1 MFIYNIKLKSK
12 ILYRILL
19 IIVIAS
25 VLFLCGIVAYRLYKA
40 TIKVDDNINNNEY
53 IEITNENYSTILKS
67 VHENIDTYVGKRI
80 KFSGFIY
87 RVYDIGE
94 NQFVL
99 ARNMLIDSNNQ
110 TVVVGFLCTCN
121 NADDYKNYTWV
132 EIDGIITK
140 GNYHGDMPILQIENI
155 KKIEKPNNE
164 YVYLPDKTY
173 IPTSIS

>member
-40 TIKVDDNINNNEY
+40 TIRVDDNIDNNEY
-53 IEITNENYSTILKS
+53 IEITNENYATILKS

-87 RVYDIGE
+87 RVYDIDD

-132 EIDGIITK
+132 EIDGKITK
-140 GNYHGDMPILQIENI
+140 GNYHGDMPILKIENI
-155 KKIEKPNNE
+155 KKIEKPDNE

>member
-80 KFSGFIY
+80 KFS
-87 RVYDIGE
+87 
-94 NQFVL
+94 
-99 ARNMLIDSNNQ
+99 
-110 TVVVGFLCTCN
+110 
-121 NADDYKNYTWV
+121 
-132 EIDGIITK
+132 K
-140 GNYHGDMPILQIENI
+140 GC
-155 KKIEKPNNE
+155 KA
-164 YVYLPDKTY
+164 V
-173 IPTSIS
+173 

>member
-12 ILYRILL
+12 IIYRILL
-19 IIVIAS
+19 IIIIAS
-25 VLFLCGIVAYRLYKA
+25 VLFLCGIVAYRLYNA

-87 RVYDIGE
+87 RVYDIDD

-132 EIDGIITK
+132 EIDGKITK

>member
-87 RVYDIGE
+87 RVYDIDD

-132 EIDGIITK
+132 EIDGKITK

>member
-12 ILYRILL
+12 IIYRILL
-19 IIVIAS
+19 IIIIAS
-25 VLFLCGIVAYRLYKA
+25 VLFLCGIVAYRLYNA
-40 TIKVDDNINNNEY
+40 TIKVDDNINNNEN

-87 RVYDIGE
+87 RVYDIDD

-132 EIDGIITK
+132 EIDGKITK